1 LLENN
6 YNNNVRYGVMIE
18 EDKICND
25 PKCEFNRNGIKHKV
39 SEHNS
44 ISENV
49 NEEFEKSKKIS
60 KSEFNIKLD
69 QPTFWKE
76 ATGVKNGIRLILSKK
91 ESFREE
97 NSTLDSI
104 WC

>member
-1 LLENN
+1 
-6 YNNNVRYGVMIE
+6 MTE

-60 KSEFNIKLD
+60 KSEFTIKLD

-76 ATGVKNGIRLILSKK
+76 ATGVKNGIVENKKGLEIGKLIVKK
-91 ESFREE
+91 RELESWKFH
-97 NSTLDSI
+97 
-104 WC
+104 